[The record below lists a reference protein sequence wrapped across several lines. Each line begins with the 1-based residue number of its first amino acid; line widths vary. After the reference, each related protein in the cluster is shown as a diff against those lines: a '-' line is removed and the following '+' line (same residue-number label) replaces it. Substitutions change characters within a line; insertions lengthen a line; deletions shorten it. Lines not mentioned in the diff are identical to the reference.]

1 MRCSCALA
9 QAWGFDSGLPDF
21 RGDEGFWKA
30 YPPYARL
37 GLSFFDLADP
47 AHFDA
52 DPDLA
57 WGFYGHRLG
66 LYRATVP
73 HAGFGILRSWG
84 ARLPH
89 GVRVFT
95 SNVDGQFQRAGFDGV
110 VEAHGSIHRL
120 QCLRPCSDDIWPADD
135 VAIDVD
141 EDTMRAVPPLPRCRH
156 CGGLARPNILMFGD
170 WAWIGEPAGARERE
184 LAGWLRMLIGTK
196 SRLTVVELGAGKA
209 IPTVRNRAERTA
221 ASAAASGRR
230 SGGSLIRI
238 NPDPAAAAVPPG
250 VGVALG
256 AGALAAL
263 TAIDARLPYLTQPS
277 TVFRDRC
284 RDFPGHVQGT
294 LRESLSKRERPIRG
308 ELWCPP

>member
-1 MRCSCALA
+1 MNKTGLDPTAVDAAARLVAEADALLVCAGA
-9 QAWGFDSGLPDF
+9 GMGVDSGLPDF

-37 GLSFFDLADP
+37 GLSFVDLADP

-52 DPDLA
+52 DPELA

-84 ARLPH
+84 ERLPH

-110 VEAHGSIHRL
+110 VEAHGSIHRM
-120 QCLRPCSDDIWPADD
+120 QCLRPCSDDVWAADG
-135 VAIDVD
+135 VEVNVD
-141 EDTMRAVPPLPRCRH
+141 EATMRAVLPLPRCRH

-170 WAWIGEPAGARERE
+170 WFWVGDPADAQERE
-184 LAGWLRMLIGTK
+184 LAGWLRMRTRARG
-196 SRLTVVELGAGKA
+196 RLVVVELGAGKA
-209 IPTVRNRAERTA
+209 IPTVRMRAERTA
-221 ASAAASGRR
+221 TTAAANGRR

-238 NPDPAAAAVPPG
+238 NPDPAAAAAPPG
-250 VGVALG
+250 AGVALP

-263 TAIDARLPYLTQPS
+263 TAIDARLRHS
-277 TVFRDRC
+277 GFR
-284 RDFPGHVQGT
+284 
-294 LRESLSKRERPIRG
+294 SI
-308 ELWCPP
+308 